1 MSQTVMIVDDAL
13 FIRTV
18 LRGMLEE
25 LGYRVIAEAGSG
37 LEAQRQLHKAAPDL
51 IFLDIILPD
60 ANGIELLEDIHHSL
74 PDSSVIICSSI
85 SQDQTVQKA
94 LHHGAAA
101 YLQKPFTKESVVA
114 LLRQLKAS

>member
-37 LEAQRQLHKAAPDL
+37 LETQRQLHKAAPDL

-60 ANGIELLEDIHHSL
+60 ANGIEILDDINRSL
-74 PDSSVIICSSI
+74 PDTAVIICSSI
-85 SQDQTVQKA
+85 SQDQTIQKA
-94 LHHGAAA
+94 LQHGAAA
-101 YLQKPFTKESVVA
+101 YLQKPFTKESILA
-114 LLRQLKAS
+114 LLHQLKAR